1 MIAANRPIQR
11 PRDARLLVVLADGR
25 ISHAPRSRLVEFL
38 HPGDLVIANDAATLP
53 ASLHGVHVPTGA
65 EIEVR
70 LAGTLNRSSGV
81 TTNRRSEDQEVST
94 GRCTIKNSEFG
105 IKNSW
110 HEFPILNS
118 EFLIS
123 HSVLGLSKQHSPNLL
138 TSCSF
143 SAIVF
148 GAGDFRTRTEDRPLP
163 PLLAPGDRLVLGPL
177 SATIDALLDH
187 PRLVSLRFS
196 GPPDAVWAGLA
207 RHGRPIQYAHVP
219 TPLALWDVWTP
230 MAAVPAAFEPPSAG
244 FAIDWAMRGAMRA
257 RGIGFASITLAAGL
271 SSTGDPA
278 LDRRLPFDEPYQ
290 IPEAT
295 ASAIRRARS
304 DGGRIVAVGTTVVRA
319 LEHAATAG
327 GIVRP
332 GNGIADQRLGPSSSL
347 RVVDAILSGTHE
359 PGSSHYQLLRAF
371 LDDDTLAEAS
381 AALDA
386 EGYRTHEFGDS
397 VLIEERAPFRTSGK
411 RVPFRASWSAS
422 LSGERSVDPLTPT
435 EHDYACL
442 A

>member
-1 MIAANRPIQR
+1 MIPANRPVQR

-53 ASLHGVHVPTGA
+53 ASLRGVHVPTGA

-70 LAGTLNRSSGV
+70 LAGTFNRSSGD
-81 TTNRRSEDQEVST
+81 TMNRSSEDQEV
-94 GRCTIKNSEFG
+94 FG
-105 IKNSW
+105 
-110 HEFPILNS
+110 F
-118 EFLIS
+118 
-123 HSVLGLSKQHSPNLL
+123 SKQNSPGLL

-163 PLLAPGDRLVLGPL
+163 PALAPGDRLVLGPL

-196 GPPDAVWAGLA
+196 GPSDAVWAGLA

-304 DGGRIVAVGTTVVRA
+304 QGGRIVAVGTTVVRA
-319 LEHAATAG
+319 LEHAAAAG
-327 GIVRP
+327 GIVHP
-332 GNGIADQRLGPSSSL
+332 GYGIADQRVGPSSSL

-371 LDDDTLAEAS
+371 LDDASLAVAS
-381 AALDA
+381 AELDA
-386 EGYRTHEFGDS
+386 KGYRTHEFGDS
-397 VLIEERAPFRTSGK
+397 VLIEEREPFRT
-411 RVPFRASWSAS
+411 RRSAS
-422 LSGERSVDPLTPT
+422 LSGERSADPLAPT

>member
-1 MIAANRPIQR
+1 MIAANRPVQR
-11 PRDARLLVVLADGR
+11 PDARLLVVLADGR
-25 ISHAPRSRLVEFL
+25 ISHAARSRLVDLL

-53 ASLHGVHVPTGA
+53 ASLHGVHEPSGA
-65 EIEVR
+65 AIEVR
-70 LAGTLNRSSGV
+70 LAGLASTNRSPGDALNR
-81 TTNRRSEDQEVST
+81 RPKDQEV
-94 GRCTIKNSEFG
+94 FG
-105 IKNSW
+105 
-110 HEFPILNS
+110 F
-118 EFLIS
+118 
-123 HSVLGLSKQHSPNLL
+123 SKQNSPGLL
-138 TSCSF
+138 NSCSF
-143 SAIVF
+143 SARVF

-163 PLLAPGDRLVLGPL
+163 PALARGDRLVLGPL

-230 MAAVPAAFEPPSAG
+230 MAGVPAAFEPPSAG
-244 FAIDWAMRGAMRA
+244 FAIDWAMLGAMRA
-257 RGIGFASITLAAGL
+257 RGVAFASITLAAGL
-271 SSTGDPA
+271 SATGDPA

-304 DGGRIVAVGTTVVRA
+304 EGGRIVAVGTTVVRA
-319 LEHAATAG
+319 LEHAAAAG
-327 GIVRP
+327 GIVHS
-332 GNGIADQRLGPSSSL
+332 GYGIADQRVGPSHSL

-397 VLIEERAPFRTSGK
+397 VLIEEREPFRT
-411 RVPFRASWSAS
+411 RRIAS
-422 LSGERSVDPLTPT
+422 LSGERSADPLTPT

>member
-1 MIAANRPIQR
+1 MIAANRPVQR
-11 PRDARLLVVLADGR
+11 PPDARLLVVLADGR

-53 ASLHGVHVPTGA
+53 ASLRGVHVPTGA

-70 LAGTLNRSSGV
+70 LAGTFNRSSGE
-81 TTNRRSEDQEVST
+81 TANRRSKDPKRLLRAPRKVGSPKGGKAQPWTFQPFRLPAFQPYCDVVS
-94 GRCTIKNSEFG
+94 S
-105 IKNSW
+105 
-110 HEFPILNS
+110 L
-118 EFLIS
+118 
-123 HSVLGLSKQHSPNLL
+123 
-138 TSCSF
+138 SCSF

-148 GAGDFRTRTEDRPLP
+148 GAGDFRSRTEDRPLP
-163 PLLAPGDRLVLGPL
+163 PALAPGDRLVLGPL

-196 GPPDAVWAGLA
+196 GPSDAVWAGLA
-207 RHGRPIQYAHVP
+207 RHGRPIQYAHVS

-230 MAAVPAAFEPPSAG
+230 MAGVPAAFEPPSAG
-244 FAIDWAMRGAMRA
+244 FAIDWAMLGAMRA
-257 RGIGFASITLAAGL
+257 RGIGFASVTLAAGL

-290 IPEAT
+290 IPDAT

-304 DGGRIVAVGTTVVRA
+304 QGGRIVAVGTTVVRA
-319 LEHAATAG
+319 LEHAAAAG
-327 GIVRP
+327 GIVHP
-332 GNGIADQRLGPSSSL
+332 GYGIADQRVGPSSSL
-347 RVVDAILSGTHE
+347 RVVDAIVSGTHE

-381 AALDA
+381 AELDA

-397 VLIEERAPFRTSGK
+397 VLIENVARPFQGRVGGAKSPAPHRAESRTTGR
-411 RVPFRASWSAS
+411 RV
-422 LSGERSVDPLTPT
+422 
-435 EHDYACL
+435 YACL